1 MGARAGTA
9 RGRLGWRRQDGATL
23 LVASLMVGA
32 LAAVAAAQ
40 EGTLT
45 REQVSGIMA
54 TTRDLSGRNLGGL
67 DLSRLNLSRADLRR
81 AKLIGSNLEGAD
93 LWRADLADAEL
104 ARARLVGA
112 NLSAA
117 DLSSADL
124 TGADLSQANL
134 SEAKLRKAKLGGRA
148 RLVAT
153 NLTKA
158 GLSEVDLREASAEGA
173 VFKSASLRLADLR
186 GANLTDANLEGADL
200 TGSQLANANLTRAS
214 LRRAE
219 LPRADFQGANL
230 DGAIFVGS
238 KHTQARNLDKAVNFE
253 RARWQE
259 APSAAPEAKRPAAV
273 GPVTARI
280 HLRSGAVLEV
290 ESWVEQDETV
300 VYTQAGV
307 TYGVARG
314 EIAKIEDTQGRPIA
328 LRTPDKGS
336 DEIFRCKPPK
346 IGDSEVILLE
356 FFQCT
361 GARPS
366 SRTRMREGRET
377 TVYTV
382 SSRASGYS
390 TFWVLNGRV
399 VQIDTASR

>member
-1 MGARAGTA
+1 MTAGPGRA
-9 RGRLGWRRQDGATL
+9 RGRLGGRRRDGAIL
-23 LVASLMVGA
+23 LVTSLMVGA
-32 LAAVAAAQ
+32 LATGAAAQ

-45 REQVSGIMA
+45 REQVAGIMA
-54 TTRDLSGRNLGGL
+54 STRDLSGRNLGGL
-67 DLSRLNLSRADLRR
+67 DLSKLSLSRANLRR

-93 LWRADLADAEL
+93 LWRADLTEAEL
-104 ARARLVGA
+104 TRARLVGA
-112 NLSAA
+112 NLNGA

-124 TGADLSQANL
+124 TGADLSQANM

-148 RLVAT
+148 RLAGT

-158 GLSEVDLREASAEGA
+158 VLSEVDLREASAEGA
-173 VFKSASLRLADLR
+173 VFKEATLRTADLR

-200 TGSQLANANLTRAS
+200 AGSQLANANLTRAS

-219 LPRADFQGANL
+219 LPRVDFQGANL

-238 KHTQARNLDKAVNFE
+238 KHAQARNLDKAVNFD

-259 APSAAPEAKRPAAV
+259 APPAAPDVKKPAAA
-273 GPVTARI
+273 GPVAARI
-280 HLRSGAVLEV
+280 HLRTGVVLEV

-300 VYTQAGV
+300 VYAQGGV
-307 TYGVARG
+307 TYGVPRG
-314 EIAKIEDTQGRPIA
+314 EIAKIEDAQGRPIA
-328 LRTPDKGS
+328 LRAPDKGS
-336 DEIFRCKPPK
+336 DEIFRCKAPK

-366 SRTRMREGRET
+366 SRTRMREGREV

-382 SSRASGYS
+382 SSRPSGYS